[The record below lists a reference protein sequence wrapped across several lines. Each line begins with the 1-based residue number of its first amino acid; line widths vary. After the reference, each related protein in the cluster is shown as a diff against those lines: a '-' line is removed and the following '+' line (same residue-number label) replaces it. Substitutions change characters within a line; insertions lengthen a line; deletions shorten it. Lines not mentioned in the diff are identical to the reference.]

1 MTKLSASVMCADSM
15 NLGRDL
21 ALLRDHGVEYLH
33 CDVMD
38 GHFVPNLMMG
48 TELIRSVKEQDL
60 LPLDIHL
67 MVEYPEKMIP
77 WFPMGADDI
86 VSVHYE
92 STPHV
97 HRALSMIRDRG
108 ASPALAL
115 NPATPLECAY
125 ELLPDIEMLLIM
137 TVDPG
142 YAGQKMIGHM
152 LDKISRARRM
162 LDAAGFS
169 NLPIEVDGNCSFG
182 NMPRMKQSGASVF
195 VAGSSSVFH
204 PALGIAHG
212 VAQARKCLEP

>member
-48 TELIRSVKEQDL
+48 TGLIRSVKEQDL

-169 NLPIEVDGNCSFG
+169 NLPIEVDGNCSFD

-195 VAGSSSVFH
+195 VAGSSSVFD